1 MKNRQL
7 KHVLAE
13 NVRVACHKFDIN
25 TVELCKRSGGSPA
38 AIKMLMNADK
48 QPTLETVEA
57 VAEGLAIE
65 PWILF
70 MDRMTDD
77 MIGEHRTPDLVR
89 KFANCSPDLKDSIM
103 EYVDKMAEL
112 NKFRKS

>member
-13 NVRVACHKFDIN
+13 NVRVVCNRFDIN
-25 TVELCKRSGGSPA
+25 TVELCRRSGGSPA
-38 AIKMLMNADK
+38 AINMLMNADK

-57 VAEGLAIE
+57 VAEGLGIE

-70 MDRMTDD
+70 MDKMTDN
-77 MIGEHRTPDLVR
+77 MIGDEKAPELVR
-89 KFANCSPDLKDSIM
+89 KFANCSPELKASIM

-112 NKFRKS
+112 HELRKS